1 MYMIQTYLI
10 IQVVSGVGA
19 PFAWNEGRQMQAN
32 LFEAVA
38 DWLLAV
44 IAVFR
49 GPGHCRRDS
58 PAHLIMEP
66 LFLLLDAVARQREQH
81 QAGHAAF
88 MAARGAQ
95 DIGDLSQEE
104 SRELF
109 AILLAQVRLDAEMR
123 ALRRLI
129 GRLSDAYR

>member
-1 MYMIQTYLI
+1 LPARF
-10 IQVVSGVGA
+10 SGSSD
-19 PFAWNEGRQMQAN
+19 Q
-32 LFEAVA
+32 
-38 DWLLAV
+38 
-44 IAVFR
+44 
-49 GPGHCRRDS
+49 
-58 PAHLIMEP
+58 EP

-81 QAGHAAF
+81 QAGYATF
-88 MAARGAQ
+88 MAAHGAQ
-95 DIGDLSQEE
+95 DIGDLSREE